1 METAGTECSAVAVP
15 PTGTVRMLQESLFT
29 AGITSVIGGS
39 GLLVSRG
46 LLEKANDWDLVT
58 DAKPAEVRQVLDEL
72 GLTYSRAETSGVFRT
87 EALFRVSAEDH
98 EIDVLVRFALD
109 SADGVVPIPAR
120 AGRMWR
126 GLRMARPEEWQLA
139 YRLLGREDRAALL
152 SSTPR

>member
-1 METAGTECSAVAVP
+1 MTVP
-15 PTGTVRMLQESLFT
+15 PTGTVRLLQESLFT
-29 AGITSVIGGS
+29 AGIPSVIGGS

-58 DAKPAEVRQVLDEL
+58 DAEPADVRQVLDQL
-72 GLTYSRAETSGVFRT
+72 GLTYISAETSGIFRT

-98 EIDVLVRFALD
+98 EIDVLVKFALD
-109 SADGVVPIPAR
+109 SADGVVAIPAR

-139 YRLLGREDRAALL
+139 YHLLGRDQRAALL
-152 SSTPR
+152 SSSPS

>member
-1 METAGTECSAVAVP
+1 MTVP
-15 PTGTVRMLQESLFT
+15 PTGTVRLLQESLFA
-29 AGITSVIGGS
+29 AGIPSVIGGS

-58 DAKPAEVRQVLDEL
+58 DAEPADVLRVIDEL

-109 SADGVVPIPAR
+109 SADGAVAIPAR
-120 AGRMWR
+120 AGGMWR

-139 YRLLGREDRAALL
+139 YRLLGRDDRAALL
-152 SSTPR
+152 SSSPG